1 MEITQIAYIFVMG
14 VHFIS
19 CKGFEENHFG
29 YGQILNS
36 FLTQSTN
43 EIFFYNEKLDDN
55 DLITLSEIVENKFW
69 LNQWIGSIAPDVGQG
84 GIHKPCGRRVGEG
97 LPKKPCLS
105 IWAGGSQG

>member
-1 MEITQIAYIFVMG
+1 MEITQIAYVFVIG

-19 CKGFEENHFG
+19 CKRFVENHFG

-55 DLITLSEIVENKFW
+55 DLITVSEIVENKFW

-84 GIHKPCGRRVGEG
+84 GIHKP
-97 LPKKPCLS
+97 
-105 IWAGGSQG
+105 